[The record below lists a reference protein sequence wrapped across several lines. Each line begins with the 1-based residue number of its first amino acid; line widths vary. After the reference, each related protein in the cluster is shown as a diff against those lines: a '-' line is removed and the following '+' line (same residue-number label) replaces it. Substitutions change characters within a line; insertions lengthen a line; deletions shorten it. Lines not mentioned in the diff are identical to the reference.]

1 MFSTYPGPSNSLLKL
16 RAEES
21 QRTVQDLMRAHM
33 TAGRADSAQAGGVS
47 RTPLAEKKIE
57 LKLKF

>member
-1 MFSTYPGPSNSLLKL
+1 
-16 RAEES
+16 
-21 QRTVQDLMRAHM
+21 MRAHM
-33 TAGRADSAQAGGVS
+33 TAGRADPSQAGGVS